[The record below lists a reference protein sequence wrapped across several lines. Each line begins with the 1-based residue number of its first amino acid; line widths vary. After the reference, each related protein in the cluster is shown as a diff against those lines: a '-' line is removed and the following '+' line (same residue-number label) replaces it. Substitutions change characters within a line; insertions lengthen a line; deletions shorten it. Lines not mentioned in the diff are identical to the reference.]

1 MEQPIT
7 RTSRPKPRRTDRP
20 RLPRPARADGS
31 DRCGGNGTVAGP
43 GGGGAGSQAVLRAGA
58 GPRPVLSGAV
68 RQATGP
74 RLTGLGCGLFASL
87 VMLAAATAD
96 RILLAASPLGYGLVF
111 LVVCTATA
119 LWVRRSDLAAAPV
132 SAPIAF
138 TVGLI
143 VLSGDTG
150 GRLMGVFTTL
160 ALQAGWLY
168 GGTLLAGLIA
178 VLRGLAPARPYR

>member
-7 RTSRPKPRRTDRP
+7 RTSRLKPRRTERP
-20 RLPRPARADGS
+20 RLPRPARADGA
-31 DRCGGNGTVAGP
+31 DRLGVPGTITGRVGT
-43 GGGGAGSQAVLRAGA
+43 GSPAVRRSHP
-58 GPRPVLSGAV
+58 GPRPAPPASV
-68 RQATGP
+68 RHGSGP
-74 RLTGLGCGLFASL
+74 RLTGIGCGLFASL

-96 RILLAASPLGYGLVF
+96 RILLDAAPLGYGLVF
-111 LVVCTATA
+111 VVVCAVTA
-119 LWVRRSDLAAAPV
+119 LRVRRADLAAAPI

-150 GRLMGVFTTL
+150 GRLMGVFTSL

-178 VLRGLAPARPYR
+178 LLRCLARPGRR